1 MELRRYIL
9 TLLQMRIWRQLPP
22 EYVTKAEFNQAL
34 AQLESMIMVPKDQEK
49 KSTALVF

>member
-1 MELRRYIL
+1 MGRFCNPDEIYNTVRYLIE
-9 TLLQMRIWRQLPP
+9 T